1 MKSGSNVMTTYQ
13 IVVLGLLEADW
24 CLWLEGMQVT
34 PEPEQGVTCISG
46 TVRDQAELFGV
57 LNQLQAL
64 NVVVL
69 RFEQKSSPI
78 TSSNKIIQDR

>member
-1 MKSGSNVMTTYQ
+1 MKSGNDMMADYQ

-24 CLWLEGMQVT
+24 STWLVGMQVT

-46 TVRDQAELFGV
+46 RARDQAELLGV

-69 RFEQKSSPI
+69 SFEQKSFPI